1 MIITWSRVKKI
12 LVVNEKGETL
22 VLQQVSQQVE
32 VSQVEMEEVKPLKK
46 EVVDDQDWILNPFTN
61 FRLEKS
67 KAAVPLHKTLIY
79 EIEPD
84 CKYHTFATR
93 NTENL

>member
-1 MIITWSRVKKI
+1 MIITLSKVKKI

-46 EVVDDQDWILNPFTN
+46 EVVDDQD
-61 FRLEKS
+61 
-67 KAAVPLHKTLIY
+67 
-79 EIEPD
+79 
-84 CKYHTFATR
+84 
-93 NTENL
+93 

>member
-1 MIITWSRVKKI
+1 M
-12 LVVNEKGETL
+12 
-22 VLQQVSQQVE
+22 LQQVSQQVE

-84 CKYHTFATR
+84 CKYHTFATI